1 LPEPSEAAGTQNP
14 TAVAAPK
21 ASTADQRSRPNFVAA
36 VLMRW
41 YLFCALAGK
50 QTNIS
55 GKAKEPMAKTTTSA
69 NGFFDVS
76 KVLGDF
82 RFPGLGL
89 QALADAQRKNLEA
102 LTQANQLAI
111 EGMRALMQRQ
121 SEIVQEAAEEAS
133 AVLRD
138 WTQPGAPEDRMAKSI
153 EAAKLT
159 FEKRVANIRELNDL
173 GSKASADMIGVIARR
188 ISEGFDEVR
197 LYAKKQAVPA
207 E

>member
-1 LPEPSEAAGTQNP
+1 
-14 TAVAAPK
+14 
-21 ASTADQRSRPNFVAA
+21 
-36 VLMRW
+36 
-41 YLFCALAGK
+41 
-50 QTNIS
+50 
-55 GKAKEPMAKTTTSA
+55 MAKTT
-69 NGFFDVS
+69 NGFFDMS
-76 KVLGDF
+76 KVFDDF
-82 RFPGLGL
+82 RFGGFDV
-89 QALADAQRKNLEA
+89 QAMAEAQRKNLEA

-111 EGMRALMQRQ
+111 ESVRALVQRQ
-121 SEIVQEAAEEAS
+121 GEIAQEAANEAS